1 MTPAQSTF
9 LTAARA
15 YVLARE
21 TSAGDTASK
30 YRRCVKAWSAL
41 VRSEKPENKEAA

>member
-21 TSAGDTASK
+21 TRGDAQSK
-30 YRRCVKAWSAL
+30 YRALRRAWSAL
-41 VRSEKPENKEAA
+41 VHSERPEKKEAA